1 MSGQR
6 SVVVWRPGDGPW
18 ATLGQAAA
26 GAGRADLAVL
36 MPGVV
41 VFGDWLERLGAAA
54 YWDTT
59 IATASAM
66 LSGDRWAPSPL
77 PAAEDLE
84 SAAAAVAE
92 WSLRRRPRVGEPL
105 AGCVLVR
112 RSALDLIG
120 AGDWASTSAAAG
132 LADFAQRCSAVGL
145 GHVLADDVLARGDA
159 AVPTPAEEAML
170 DARYPHRQRARELDA
185 RYPHRE
191 SARELDGGAD
201 SPLGHAVLAASRG
214 LDKLSVTI
222 DGRSLGLARA
232 GTQVHA
238 LELIAALG
246 RTGRVTLRVL
256 TPPDL
261 DADAARAFAAIKDLT
276 ELPYATAAAAVSGA
290 QDGGAE
296 LGQTDIV
303 HRPSQVFSASDLT
316 LLLPLGRRI
325 VVTHQD
331 LIAYRIAGYHDS
343 VEHWERYR
351 RITRDTLAGADH
363 VVFFSEHARAD
374 ALSDDLVDPSVA
386 SVVPIGIDHHLLATR
401 GRVGERPAALPED
414 GVAFLLCLGADLRH
428 KNQAF
433 ALELAAA
440 LRSDQGWRGRVVF
453 AGPTGSIGAA
463 ASGEEDAELVV
474 RLGAVS
480 EEEKTWLLQRAAAVV
495 YPTTYEGFGLL
506 PFEAGA
512 AGTPCVFARQTS
524 LAEILPE
531 RAATLVA
538 WDARASA
545 AAAAPLLEAGAA
557 REAHVALLREAG
569 ERYRWDETAAA
580 LVELYEEVLVARPR
594 GLRQAARERLFLEQ
608 RLEQTEELRQEEW
621 RRGLAFREQIGS
633 DGLGLVGPGGVLARR
648 DQRALLALLSK
659 RVVRRPAMWL
669 ARAAYRVAS
678 VGRRRA

>member
-1 MSGQR
+1 MSARG
-6 SVVVWRPGDGPW
+6 SVIVWTPGEGPW
-18 ATLGQAAA
+18 VTLEEAA
-26 GAGRADLAVL
+26 GAAGAADLAVV
-36 MPGVV
+36 MPGVE
-41 VFGDWLERLGAAA
+41 VFGDWLERLRAAA
-54 YWDTT
+54 YSDTA

-77 PAAEDLE
+77 PAGSLE
-84 SAAAAVAE
+84 NAAASVAE
-92 WSLRRRPRVGEPL
+92 RSIRRWPRVSEPL

-112 RSALDLIG
+112 RSALDLVG
-120 AGDWASTSAAAG
+120 AGDWSTSSPAAQ
-132 LADFAQRCSAVGL
+132 LADLGERCAAVGL
-145 GHVLADDVLARGDA
+145 GHVLADDVLADGTA
-159 AVPTPAEEAML
+159 AVVGPEEAAAL
-170 DARYPHRQRARELDA
+170 DARHPHRR
-185 RYPHRE
+185 
-191 SARELDGGAD
+191 SARELEGGED
-201 SPLGHAVLAASRG
+201 SPIGDAVLVASRG
-214 LDKLSVTI
+214 LDRLSVTI

-246 RTGRVTLRVL
+246 RTGRVALRVL

-261 DADAARAFAAIKDLT
+261 DADAARAFAAIPDLT
-276 ELPYATAAAAVSGA
+276 ELPYATAAAAVSRAADDGA
-290 QDGGAE
+290 PIAE
-296 LGQTDIV
+296 TDIV

-331 LIAYRIAGYHDS
+331 LIAYRVAGYHDS

-374 ALSDDLVDPSVA
+374 ALTDDLVDPGAA
-386 SVVPIGIDHHLLATR
+386 SVVPIGVDHHVLASR
-401 GRVGERPAALPED
+401 GAIGRRPAALGED
-414 GVAFLLCLGADLRH
+414 DPAFLLCLGSDLRH

-433 ALELAAA
+433 AVELAAA
-440 LRSDQGWRGRVVF
+440 LRADHGWRGRVVF

-463 ASGEEDAELVV
+463 PTGAEDGELVV
-474 RLGAVS
+474 RLGPVS
-480 EEEKTWLLQRAAAVV
+480 EDEKTWLLGRAAAVV

-512 AGTPCVFARQTS
+512 AGTPCVFAGQTS

-531 RAATLVA
+531 GAATLVA

-545 AAAAPLLEAGAA
+545 AAVAPLLEAGEA
-557 REAHVALLREAG
+557 RSAHVGLLREAG

-580 LVELYEEVLVARPR
+580 LVALYEEVLVARPR
-594 GLRQAARERLFLEQ
+594 GLRAAARERLFLEQ

-621 RRGLAFREQIGS
+621 RQGLAFREQIGS
-633 DGLGLVGPGGVLARR
+633 DGLGLVGPGGVLDRR

-669 ARAAYRVAS
+669 ARGAYGLAALFRC
-678 VGRRRA
+678 RR